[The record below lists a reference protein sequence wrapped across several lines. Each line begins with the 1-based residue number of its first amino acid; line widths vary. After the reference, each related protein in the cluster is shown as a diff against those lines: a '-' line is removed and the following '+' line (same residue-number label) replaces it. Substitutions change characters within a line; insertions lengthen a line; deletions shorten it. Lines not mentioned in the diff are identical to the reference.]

1 MNLTEID
8 LDTIPDEVF
17 LKPDH
22 ESLRPELKPVPT
34 NNLFAS
40 KVRELKEAVKKSQSA
55 RGKRPLTVY
64 EARKDAEPN
73 KLIHELELK
82 ENKEAQDIAK
92 WNNEVE
98 KRRHDKQQ
106 RKQLRRIKE
115 KVNERRNDIDN

>member
-1 MNLTEID
+1 MAEN
-8 LDTIPDEVF
+8 
-17 LKPDH
+17 
-22 ESLRPELKPVPT
+22 ESILE
-34 NNLFAS
+34 
-40 KVRELKEAVKKSQSA
+40 
-55 RGKRPLTVY
+55 
-64 EARKDAEPN
+64 N

>member
-1 MNLTEID
+1 MNEID
-8 LDTIPDEVF
+8 EQLKSIPDEVF

-40 KVRELKEAVKKSQSA
+40 KVRELKEVVKKSQSM
-55 RGKRPLTVY
+55 RGKRPMTVS
-64 EARKDAEPN
+64 EAKKFAEFN
-73 KLIHELELK
+73 KLINELELK
-82 ENKEAQDIAK
+82 ENKETQAIAK

-115 KVNERRNDIDN
+115 KVNEQQCDPDN